1 MNLVFMLEEP
11 SMRHFLA
18 GIMERVLP
26 WNFTATYLVH
36 EGKQDLE
43 KSIPRKMR
51 AWQIPDSLFIIIRD
65 KDGEDPFTLKAR
77 LRALCAHRPES
88 LIRIPVH
95 HLESWILGDMNA
107 IAIAFGKPALAQL
120 SSNRKFRNPDLLGN
134 ASDELSRLIP
144 GYQKVSGARSVS
156 PHMSLEGNRSPSFN
170 LFLNDIQRLAAEHAV

>member
-26 WNFTATYLVH
+26 WNFTVTYLVH

-43 KSIPRKMR
+43 KSIPRKLK
-51 AWQIPDSLFIIIRD
+51 AWQTPDSFFIIIRD
-65 KDGEDPFTLKAR
+65 KDGEEPLALKAR
-77 LRALCAHRPES
+77 LRALCADRPES

-107 IAIAFGKPALAQL
+107 LAVAFGKHALAQL
-120 SSNRKFRNPDLLGN
+120 SANRKFRNPDLLAN
-134 ASDELSRLIP
+134 ASDELARLIP
-144 GYQKVSGARSVS
+144 GYQKVSGARTVS
-156 PHMSLEGNRSPSFN
+156 PHMGLEGNKSPSFS
-170 LFLNDIQRLAAEHAV
+170 LFIGDIQRLAAEHAV